1 MTVSGSLHAWPAA
14 LRTTLQYRGYIQT
27 AVAAEFVSYSVQ
39 AYAESLPT
47 PSSGATTGA
56 DYYISVSSALSQP
69 FSFAAINSF
78 PKWSPPSYSVSLCMR
93 SVTSLFLSKGGDR
106 YGSEH

>member
-1 MTVSGSLHAWPAA
+1 MEGSVAMTVCAITSRPAA

-27 AVAAEFVSYSVQ
+27 AVAAKFVSYSVQ
-39 AYAESLPT
+39 AYTKSLPT

-69 FSFAAINSF
+69 FSFAAINSI
-78 PKWSPPSYSVSLCMR
+78 PKWFPPSYGVSPYAC
-93 SVTSLFLSKGGDR
+93 TQ
-106 YGSEH
+106 